1 MRSPHS
7 PTPRPAPRPGAAI
20 LTLISLAALL
30 IAGCG
35 VSSSARASSP
45 ATSATTPVP
54 TATNAP
60 TPVPTADLS
69 TLSGP
74 CAPASGSQAATVPH
88 YQIGDLI
95 ITEARLSLDY
105 PAQQLPDGTPLQPV
119 RLPSQSLSAEF
130 PDSPPVNPHL
140 KENPAGYQFLVCN
153 NAPTQAHVIQS
164 VSVRIASFTPYSGQL
179 SAWQFCD
186 GTFVRPQGANAG
198 GCGGYA
204 MFEEYLHATFP
215 ANAGADAAV
224 TAAQISAGGLGPP
237 GATQVTPLPDTL
249 VPGKS
254 LSFDIGLT
262 PPTVPGLYAF
272 AFGLAIDGQPPAFFS
287 TAQPVLL
294 APVVHKWTGKA
305 CEAPAMQAQI
315 PQTVTNPPTLY
326 ICPES

>member
-1 MRSPHS
+1 MRSPY
-7 PTPRPAPRPGAAI
+7 PPAPRPAPRSLAI
-20 LTLISLAALL
+20 LLTLIPLAALL

-35 VSSSARASSP
+35 APSAGISPP
-45 ATSATTPVP
+45 ATSATTPAP

-74 CAPASGSQAATVPH
+74 CAPASGSQATTVPH

-95 ITEARLSLDY
+95 ITEARLSLAY
-105 PAQQLPDGTPLQPV
+105 PAQQLPDGTPLQPLQ
-119 RLPSQSLSAEF
+119 LPSQNLNAEF

-140 KENPAGYQFLVCN
+140 KENASGYQFLVCN

-164 VSVRIASFTPYSGQL
+164 VSVRIASFTPYGGQL
-179 SAWQFCD
+179 NAWQFCD
-186 GTFVRPQGANAG
+186 GTFVRPHGANAG

-204 MFEEYLHATFP
+204 YFDEYLHATFP
-215 ANAGADAAV
+215 ADARASVAV
-224 TAAQISAGGLGPP
+224 AAAQTSTGTAPVP
-237 GATQVTPLPDTL
+237 GATPAAPLPVTL
-249 VPGKS
+249 APGQS

-262 PPTVPGLYAF
+262 PPTTPGLYAF
-272 AFGLAIDGQPPAFFS
+272 AFGLSVDDQSPAFFS

-294 APVVHKWTGKA
+294 APVAHKWTGPA

-315 PQTVTNPPTLY
+315 PQTVTNPPTQY